1 MSFSESSYNDPKNFP
16 FTINQRLS
24 EHDNLTI
31 PSYIKTTQAS
41 DVSGCDASKNVLDK
55 SNNIIANTYCGFMSI
70 FKCPDGSGNVTCSY
84 DWRYFGTFIAGIVV
98 IVVALISFVIG
109 IFGGKKSASYR
120 WYGFGVG
127 VALFLFAFFVMIVPP
142 LALFTSYYPSS

>member
-109 IFGGKKSASYR
+109 IFGGQKSASYR

-127 VALFLFAFFVMIVPP
+127 VALFLLGSVMIVVP
-142 LALFTSYYPSS
+142 LAFFTSYYPSS